1 MSNIV
6 TRTRT
11 DARMPDA
18 TGPQARI
25 RRIALVIASVIFGV
39 LLISFR
45 PFTPAGGA
53 ETETGGDII
62 NQLGFS
68 CVGAVAL
75 ASMAMFANLRK
86 LAGIIRPGWLVMLV
100 FLFASIFA
108 SSDPATAVR
117 GVLLTT
123 VGIVAIIAVL
133 VLPQDGDG
141 YSALLVSV
149 ASVVIVVSYAGVV
162 LLPSLGTHGADAIEP
177 QNSFLW
183 RGVFSHKNIAGPVM
197 AVFAFAGLYLWRRGW
212 KTSGLLIGLSALG
225 FVSQTGSKTTMA
237 LVPFAM
243 LLVVLPGLMGLR
255 KLTAG
260 LIFAI
265 QLAFATFTFGVV
277 LFEPIRRMV
286 ENMDVDATFTGRVSI
301 WKFALEALSK
311 RPWTGY
317 GYESFWSSA
326 YARHAARPY
335 YLDWD
340 VRGIVHGHNSY
351 LDVAMTMGIPALLC
365 AIAVIIVMP
374 LVHYARCRPV
384 RENMLLADFFLMIV
398 LFGTLNAMME
408 SFFFRRMDP
417 VWLTLILA
425 IFGLGMT
432 AKVVIPKRSI

>member
-149 ASVVIVVSYAGVV
+149 ASVVIVISYAGVV

-212 KTSGLLIGLSALG
+212 K
-225 FVSQTGSKTTMA
+225 
-237 LVPFAM
+237 
-243 LLVVLPGLMGLR
+243 
-255 KLTAG
+255 
-260 LIFAI
+260 
-265 QLAFATFTFGVV
+265 
-277 LFEPIRRMV
+277 
-286 ENMDVDATFTGRVSI
+286 
-301 WKFALEALSK
+301 
-311 RPWTGY
+311 
-317 GYESFWSSA
+317 
-326 YARHAARPY
+326 
-335 YLDWD
+335 
-340 VRGIVHGHNSY
+340 
-351 LDVAMTMGIPALLC
+351 PADC
-365 AIAVIIVMP
+365 
-374 LVHYARCRPV
+374 
-384 RENMLLADFFLMIV
+384 
-398 LFGTLNAMME
+398 
-408 SFFFRRMDP
+408 
-417 VWLTLILA
+417 
-425 IFGLGMT
+425 
-432 AKVVIPKRSI
+432 

>member
-1 MSNIV
+1 M
-6 TRTRT
+6 
-11 DARMPDA
+11 
-18 TGPQARI
+18 
-25 RRIALVIASVIFGV
+25 
-39 LLISFR
+39 
-45 PFTPAGGA
+45 
-53 ETETGGDII
+53 
-62 NQLGFS
+62 
-68 CVGAVAL
+68 
-75 ASMAMFANLRK
+75 
-86 LAGIIRPGWLVMLV
+86 
-100 FLFASIFA
+100 
-108 SSDPATAVR
+108 
-117 GVLLTT
+117 
-123 VGIVAIIAVL
+123 
-133 VLPQDGDG
+133 
-141 YSALLVSV
+141 
-149 ASVVIVVSYAGVV
+149 
-162 LLPSLGTHGADAIEP
+162 LPSLGTHGADAIEP

-277 LFEPIRRMV
+277 LFEPIRRLV

-432 AKVVIPKRSI
+432 AKVVIPKRSV

>member
-1 MSNIV
+1 
-6 TRTRT
+6 
-11 DARMPDA
+11 
-18 TGPQARI
+18 
-25 RRIALVIASVIFGV
+25 
-39 LLISFR
+39 
-45 PFTPAGGA
+45 
-53 ETETGGDII
+53 
-62 NQLGFS
+62 
-68 CVGAVAL
+68 
-75 ASMAMFANLRK
+75 
-86 LAGIIRPGWLVMLV
+86 
-100 FLFASIFA
+100 
-108 SSDPATAVR
+108 
-117 GVLLTT
+117 
-123 VGIVAIIAVL
+123 
-133 VLPQDGDG
+133 
-141 YSALLVSV
+141 
-149 ASVVIVVSYAGVV
+149 
-162 LLPSLGTHGADAIEP
+162 
-177 QNSFLW
+177 
-183 RGVFSHKNIAGPVM
+183 M

-277 LFEPIRRMV
+277 LFEPIRRLV

-432 AKVVIPKRSI
+432 AKVVIPKRSV

>member
-117 GVLLTT
+117 GV
-123 VGIVAIIAVL
+123 
-133 VLPQDGDG
+133 
-141 YSALLVSV
+141 
-149 ASVVIVVSYAGVV
+149 
-162 LLPSLGTHGADAIEP
+162 
-177 QNSFLW
+177 
-183 RGVFSHKNIAGPVM
+183 FSHKNIAGPVM

-265 QLAFATFTFGVV
+265 QLAFATFIFGVV
-277 LFEPIRRMV
+277 LFEPIRRLV

-432 AKVVIPKRSI
+432 AKVVIPKRSV